1 MRRFRLA
8 AGVLAAA
15 AVVAAPAGTAYAGP
29 PVTGKTQVTGSPTA
43 GQPLDI
49 QVTLYGVYPIVP
61 YDFSLENR
69 CWFSGRYAGP
79 ASSRETYPLLGPWYA
94 AGSGSTSA
102 QTIDLTV
109 APSGAACV
117 VRIIRGTSPVKG
129 SDTAY
134 TVG

>member
-8 AGVLAAA
+8 TGLLAAA
-15 AVVAAPAGTAYAGP
+15 AVVAAPSGAAYAGP
-29 PVTGKTQVTGSPTA
+29 PVTGTTTVIGVA
-43 GQPLDI
+43 LGGQPLDV
-49 QVTLYGVYPIVP
+49 QVTLRGVYPIVP

-79 ASSRETYPLLGPWYA
+79 ASSRETYQLLGPWYA
-94 AGSGSTSA
+94 DGSASTST
-102 QTIDLTV
+102 QTVDLTV
-109 APSGAACV
+109 VPSGSACV

-134 TVG
+134 AVG